1 MNKFDKYLTELL
13 GVEKKELLDKALG
26 ENKVIII
33 SGVQQSGK
41 TTLMRTLREFGYTA
55 VEDFDIHEIKL
66 TNPLK
71 HKIVDYDPMLVQE
84 KKSCPCCGALSP
96 EYFYLNNED
105 GECVGCTECMS
116 KTNVLF

>member
-13 GVEKKELLDKALG
+13 GVEEKELLDKALD

-55 VEDFDIHEIKL
+55 VEGFDTYEIKL

-71 HKIVDYDPMLVQE
+71 YKIVDYDPMLVQE
-84 KKSCPCCGALSP
+84 KKSCPCCGALDP
-96 EYFYLNNED
+96 KYFYLDED
-105 GECVGCTECMS
+105 EECVGCTECIF
-116 KTNVLF
+116 KTDELF